1 MFLHRS
7 GSSLVLDGVGPITA
21 APASLDSAGLQFSG
35 GNPWKEIGT
44 WSAPPAFTTGTLD
57 SLLPL
62 HAWLGL
68 KNSDDIGTRFDL
80 RAEILENGVFVGAGE
95 ATCTTG
101 VKRDP
106 AQALEVSVPF
116 GPFAPTSFNG
126 TTDALS
132 VRILA
137 RIGTNGS
144 GDFCGGHG
152 NATGLRLY
160 FDAISRP
167 SRFDVRFVD

>member
-1 MFLHRS
+1 
-7 GSSLVLDGVGPITA
+7 
-21 APASLDSAGLQFSG
+21 
-35 GNPWKEIGT
+35 
-44 WSAPPAFTTGTLD
+44 
-57 SLLPL
+57 
-62 HAWLGL
+62 
-68 KNSDDIGTRFDL
+68 
-80 RAEILENGVFVGAGE
+80 
-95 ATCTTG
+95 

-116 GPFAPTSFNG
+116 GPFSPTSFNG
-126 TTDALS
+126 TTDVLS

-137 RIGTNGS
+137 RIGTTGS
-144 GDFCGGHG
+144 GGFCGGHN